1 MPSETTTPPYDA
13 ESDIAAWVVGSGMM
27 LIQASAVIVGL
38 LPCLLLLLPLALP
51 LLVLP
56 LLALPLALVA
66 RVARL
71 VSSAVR
77 SLRGSSGTRHVVPIT
92 PQPGRSN

>member
-1 MPSETTTPPYDA
+1 MPSETSTPPYDA

-56 LLALPLALVA
+56 LLALPFALALGVVRLAA
-66 RVARL
+66 RTL
-71 VSSAVR
+71 R
-77 SLRGSSGTRHVVPIT
+77 SLRGRTGTGHVVPIT
-92 PQPGRSN
+92 PHPERPT

>member
-1 MPSETTTPPYDA
+1 MPSEISTPPYDA
-13 ESDIAAWVVGSGMM
+13 ESDVAAWLVGSGMM

-56 LLALPLALVA
+56 LLALPLALA
-66 RVARL
+66 IGLARL
-71 VSSAVR
+71 AAR
-77 SLRGSSGTRHVVPIT
+77 ALRTLRGRIGTRHLLPIS
-92 PQPGRSN
+92 PHPERPI

>member
-1 MPSETTTPPYDA
+1 MTTDTTPYDA

-51 LLVLP
+51 LLVAPILGLP
-56 LLALPLALVA
+56 VVLAVGLWQLAVRA
-66 RVARL
+66 A
-71 VSSAVR
+71 R
-77 SLRGSSGTRHVVPIT
+77 SLRAPSLSAPVRISS
-92 PQPGRSN
+92 QERSI

>member
-1 MPSETTTPPYDA
+1 MPGEINTPQYDA
-13 ESDIAAWVVGSGMM
+13 ESDIAAWAVGSGMM
-27 LIQASAVIVGL
+27 LIQAGAVIVGL

-56 LLALPLALVA
+56 LLALPLALAA
-66 RVARL
+66 RLARL
-71 VSSAVR
+71 VFRALR

-92 PQPGRSN
+92 PQPERSN